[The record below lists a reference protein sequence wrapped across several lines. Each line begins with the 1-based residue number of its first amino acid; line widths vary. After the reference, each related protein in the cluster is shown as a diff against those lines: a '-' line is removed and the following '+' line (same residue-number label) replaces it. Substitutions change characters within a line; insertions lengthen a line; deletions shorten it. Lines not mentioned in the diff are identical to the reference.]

1 MTHNYILNT
10 SVTDASFSVSQAFTI
25 SENGDLLVDLP
36 QMSLTLKQENI
47 KIDFSETDAFIS
59 YFSNLVDQTKNFLW
73 KNTNDILYQN
83 KPTLDRAFSELMQAL
98 TEFNITFENT
108 IIMIKFSQ
116 TDPIK
121 NAQV

>member
-25 SENGDLLVDLP
+25 SDNGDLLVDLP

>member
-1 MTHNYILNT
+1 MY
-10 SVTDASFSVSQAFTI
+10 S
-25 SENGDLLVDLP
+25 
-36 QMSLTLKQENI
+36 M
-47 KIDFSETDAFIS
+47 DFQNRISETDAFIS